1 MMFTSLIPLKNKDIS
16 RFYKDIV
23 HKAKI
28 LQNIIHICTFFSTKA
43 IILVTV

>member
-1 MMFTSLIPLKNKDIS
+1 MFTSLIPLKNKDIS
-16 RFYKDIV
+16 RLYKDIL

-28 LQNIIHICTFFSTKA
+28 FQNIIHICTFFSTKA